1 MSTPVVVWKLLY
13 GLTLAGAMQPAASP
27 PPEVVVRASAAR
39 PAIERI
45 LRADNL
51 DVEHLPARDVAD
63 IMSDIPRGGAP
74 IDFWTACQ
82 AHVRAWQD
90 YADAKE
96 RARRASPTDIDS
108 APDGAAIAD
117 ARKRISSTFGLV
129 EKIARQY
136 GARLP
141 ARSGQ

>member
-1 MSTPVVVWKLLY
+1 MSTPVLVWKFLCALA
-13 GLTLAGAMQPAASP
+13 LAGAMQPPASSP
-27 PPEVVVRASAAR
+27 DVVVRASAAR

-51 DVEHLPARDVAD
+51 DVEHLPASDVAD
-63 IMSDIPRGGAP
+63 IMSEIPRGGAP
-74 IDFWTACQ
+74 LDFWTAYQ

-96 RARRASPTDIDS
+96 RARRANPTDIDN

-117 ARKRISSTFGLV
+117 ARKRISSTFDLV
-129 EKIARQY
+129 ERIAREY
-136 GARLP
+136 GVRLP
-141 ARSGQ
+141 AGWSR

>member
-1 MSTPVVVWKLLY
+1 MSTPVVVWKLLC
-13 GLTLAGAMQPAASP
+13 GLGLAGAMQPLASSP
-27 PPEVVVRASAAR
+27 PDVVVRASAAR

-63 IMSDIPRGGAP
+63 TMAEIARGGAP
-74 IDFWTACQ
+74 LDFWAAYQ

-90 YADAKE
+90 YAEAKE
-96 RARRASPTDIDS
+96 RARQTSPTDIDN

-117 ARKRISSTFGLV
+117 ARKRISSTFDLV
-129 EKIARQY
+129 ERIARGY

-141 ARSGQ
+141 AGSRK